1 LDPPE
6 GLGFNAASLFGFSL
20 RSRRLSMASKKTAV
34 ELIAL
39 QCSECKRK
47 NYTTSKNRKN
57 LQEKLEFN
65 KYCKF
70 DRKHT
75 LHKEAKIK

>member
-1 LDPPE
+1 
-6 GLGFNAASLFGFSL
+6 
-20 RSRRLSMASKKTAV
+20 MASKKQAI

-47 NYTTSKNRKN
+47 NYTTSKNRRTK
-57 LQEKLEFN
+57 QEKLEFK
-65 KYCKF
+65 KYCPF

-75 LHKEAKIK
+75 LHKETKIK